1 MAQTNLHSRLIVPL
15 LAASVAAVTPG
26 GLQAEVLRFDSQ
38 SQWAQWQLPAD
49 AIDITTTGGLEPIPL
64 RKRNN
69 AALDAS
75 RFGGSVRVSSND
87 RTAGLVIDGDRDTG
101 WRPDGTESGNAF
113 IEIDL
118 GRSVST
124 HSVTLFF
131 KDSAPPF
138 DLFQVNFSTGEPQVD
153 IVGNPVPGNVV
164 YRMQRRF
171 KENTRHE
178 VTIEIDPLQDPPIQY
193 IRVEPLLIHADAE
206 LTEVEVLSFGDN
218 ASLGLLERGGRVD
231 VVLGLGRAEFNLPL
245 GNARTLFDGSMATR
259 MRFGATPGRGA
270 NDIHAHIVMDLG
282 AVYWVDHIRL
292 VGEAMSFRRFTF
304 KDYSLLTSDG
314 SLAPDGTLI
323 WNRPFN
329 GNSSDADNR
338 RGFVDHRFPL
348 QPVRLVR
355 VLWRFWDGACA
366 VALVGGGQGATSRA
380 CSAVG
385 TMQELQVF
393 GEGFPRELTL
403 RSPIL
408 DLGERRNF
416 GAVEWEGL
424 VPVGTR
430 LEIRSR
436 TGDEV
441 VEQQVFTDRNGK
453 QVTERGWGKLIPS
466 FRGPI
471 DTLQIVGGD
480 WSPWSTLYAFSGE
493 RFQSPS
499 PRRYVELRVGLLSD
513 RPDVAPTLDWL
524 QLTHT
529 PPLALRALGEVFPTE
544 VRPGVVQEFSYF
556 VRTDSASAG
565 FDRLAV
571 EASASPTFVS
581 AHLSGQLVEAKAA
594 ETEKGFRLT
603 LPRRVR
609 GGELLELRFS
619 SAVFVHG
626 TRFEAFLEDSRLP
639 GDRQRVD
646 AGDATPDVDSDTN
659 VVGLPVGDDLLA
671 NVAFATR
678 VVTPN
683 GDGVNDVL
691 HIDVDVVN
699 VLRPRRLTL
708 DVFDLAGRQV
718 YQQLRLV
725 EAGRQQMRWEGR
737 DTGDRIVPPG
747 VYVVRLKISGDARSE
762 SLRRTVAVVY

>member
-1 MAQTNLHSRLIVPL
+1 VC
-15 LAASVAAVTPG
+15 
-26 GLQAEVLRFDSQ
+26 
-38 SQWAQWQLPAD
+38 
-49 AIDITTTGGLEPIPL
+49 
-64 RKRNN
+64 
-69 AALDAS
+69 
-75 RFGGSVRVSSND
+75 
-87 RTAGLVIDGDRDTG
+87 
-101 WRPDGTESGNAF
+101 
-113 IEIDL
+113 
-118 GRSVST
+118 
-124 HSVTLFF
+124 
-131 KDSAPPF
+131 
-138 DLFQVNFSTGEPQVD
+138 
-153 IVGNPVPGNVV
+153 
-164 YRMQRRF
+164 
-171 KENTRHE
+171 
-178 VTIEIDPLQDPPIQY
+178 
-193 IRVEPLLIHADAE
+193 
-206 LTEVEVLSFGDN
+206 
-218 ASLGLLERGGRVD
+218 
-231 VVLGLGRAEFNLPL
+231 
-245 GNARTLFDGSMATR
+245 
-259 MRFGATPGRGA
+259 
-270 NDIHAHIVMDLG
+270 
-282 AVYWVDHIRL
+282 
-292 VGEAMSFRRFTF
+292 
-304 KDYSLLTSDG
+304 
-314 SLAPDGTLI
+314 
-323 WNRPFN
+323 
-329 GNSSDADNR
+329 SSD
-338 RGFVDHRFPL
+338 L
-348 QPVRLVR
+348 
-355 VLWRFWDGACA
+355 
-366 VALVGGGQGATSRA
+366 
-380 CSAVG
+380 
-385 TMQELQVF
+385 
-393 GEGFPRELTL
+393 
-403 RSPIL
+403 
-408 DLGERRNF
+408 
-416 GAVEWEGL
+416 
-424 VPVGTR
+424 
-430 LEIRSR
+430 
-436 TGDEV
+436 
-441 VEQQVFTDRNGK
+441 VFTDRNGK

-471 DTLQIVGGD
+471 DTLQTVGGD
-480 WSPWSTLYAFSGE
+480 WSPWSTSYAFSGE

-499 PRRYVELRVGLLSD
+499 PRRYVELRVGLLTD

-565 FDRLAV
+565 FDRLAL

-619 SAVFVHG
+619 SAVFLHG

-646 AGDATPDVDSDTN
+646 AGDATPDVDSNTN
-659 VVGLPVGDDLLA
+659 IVGLPVGDDLLA

-762 SLRRTVAVVY
+762 SLRRAVAVVY